1 VIRAGIVLCTEQGI
15 AAIERVREGR
25 TYYVLPGGQV
35 EEDENPVEAAVREA
49 YEELGVIVKIRGLVA
64 VVHFGLS
71 TQLYYR
77 TEILNGD
84 FGSGTGEEM
93 SSPAES
99 ESGSYRA
106 VWIEPRQLAVQDV
119 RPKLIAAA
127 LETAPD
133 LDRLLDAWEKT
144 PAAFEEV

>member
-1 VIRAGIVLCTEQGI
+1 VIRAGIVLCTELGV

-35 EEDENPVEAAVREA
+35 EEDENPMEAAAREA

-77 TEILNGD
+77 AEILSGD

-119 RPKLIAAA
+119 RPKPIAAA
-127 LETAPD
+127 LDKAPD
-133 LDRLLDAWEKT
+133 LERLLDAWEKT

>member
-35 EEDENPVEAAVREA
+35 EEDENPVEAAAREA

-77 TEILNGD
+77 AEILNGD

-127 LETAPD
+127 LKAAPD
-133 LDRLLDAWEKT
+133 VERLLDAWENT